1 MDSNTRTKEL
11 HYNPEWVSLMPGQRY
26 AISTNG
32 SVEDALGSWTKCMEI
47 LIDDLEFHELI
58 DRFGVFITVN
68 PDLSFNWDTRF
79 EMDGQRHSRLSKAVW
94 DRYHE
99 LFEDYGLCLFDA
111 CEED

>member
-68 PDLSFNWDTRF
+68 PDLSFNWD
-79 EMDGQRHSRLSKAVW
+79 
-94 DRYHE
+94 RYHE